1 MGRRLVGKPMKSAA
15 SRNAP
20 SALALLERAVF
31 MLRRSSGA
39 ALAAYYLGSLPFVLA
54 LLFFW
59 SDMSR
64 NPFASWYNAPAAFGL
79 AVLFVWMKVWHVR
92 YCRRLWYALEG
103 TALQPWP
110 WRRLLSVVSRQTAL
124 HASAM
129 VVLPLAMITA
139 VPMAWVY
146 AFYQN
151 LSVLEDRRTKTL
163 GTLVRRAIDQ
173 AVLWPGQNHLM
184 LAIVFLFGSIVLLNL
199 RSGMLLLPY
208 LVKWLLG
215 VDSVFTLSGAHLLN
229 TTYLAILFAVAYLLI
244 DPIIKA
250 VYVLRCFYGTAQ
262 FSGADLR
269 AALRPFLQTTLLLL
283 LVFGRCLPSSANQDS
298 QPLQAED
305 ERVIIDQRA
314 AVKKLDRAIE
324 STLKQRRFAW
334 RLPESEDPVQQ
345 PEQSWLVQTL
355 SWIGDSLRPVY
366 QTVSGWIKDFFGWIK
381 KILPDPK
388 LSRPESAQNWSQPIR
403 LIFYLLG
410 IGLICLLIFSIV
422 RCLMRRRSKAEPP
435 IAIEAAPCVDIDD
448 DTVTADEL
456 PADGWLSLADDLI
469 SEKAYHKALRALYLS
484 ILAILADQQR
494 LVIARYKSNRDY
506 IFELSRRA
514 HVEPELLK
522 AFRWC
527 VYHFER
533 SWYGLHPVTLSRID
547 QFKTVRERITHGVQ
561 NQV

>member
-1 MGRRLVGKPMKSAA
+1 MGPRLVGKSMKSAA
-15 SRNAP
+15 SQNAP
-20 SALALLERAVF
+20 GALALLERAVF
-31 MLRRSSGA
+31 MLRRSNGA
-39 ALAAYYLGSLPFVLA
+39 ALAAYYLGSLPFVMA
-54 LLFFW
+54 LLYFW

-64 NPFASWYNAPAAFGL
+64 NPFASWYTAPAAFGL

-92 YCRRLWYALEG
+92 YCRMLWHALEG
-103 TALQPWP
+103 TAPHPWP

-129 VVLPLAMITA
+129 VVLPLAMLTA
-139 VPMAWVY
+139 VPLAWVY

-151 LSVLEDRRTKTL
+151 LSVLEDVHTKTL
-163 GTLVRRAIDQ
+163 RTIVRKAIDQ

-184 LAIVFLFGSIVLLNL
+184 LAVVLLFGSIVLLNL
-199 RSGMLLLPY
+199 RTGMLLLPY

-215 VDSVFTLSGAHLLN
+215 VDSVFTLSGVHLLN

-262 FSGADLR
+262 FGGDDLR

-283 LVFGRCLPSSANQDS
+283 LVFGQCLPSAANPDS
-298 QPLQAED
+298 QPLQAKD
-305 ERVIIDQRA
+305 ERVMVDQRA
-314 AVKKLDRAIE
+314 GARKLDRAIE
-324 STLKQRRFAW
+324 TTLQQRRFAW
-334 RLPESEDPVQQ
+334 RLPEPEDPVQQ
-345 PEQSWLVQTL
+345 PEQNWLAQTL
-355 SWIGDSLRPVY
+355 SWIGDTLRPVY

-388 LSRPESAQNWSQPIR
+388 LSRSESAQNWSRPIR
-403 LIFYLLG
+403 IIFYLIG
-410 IGLICLLIFSIV
+410 IGLICILIFSIV
-422 RCLMRRRSKAEPP
+422 RWLIRRRSKAEPH
-435 IAIEAAPCVDIDD
+435 IDIDTASSIDIDD
-448 DTVTADEL
+448 DHVTADEL
-456 PADGWLSLADDLI
+456 PADEWLSMADNLI
-469 SEKAYHKALRALYLS
+469 SEKAYHRALRALYLS
-484 ILAILADQQR
+484 ILALLADQQR

-506 IFELSRRA
+506 ISELSRRA

-547 QFKTVRERITHGVQ
+547 QFKNVRERISHGV
-561 NQV
+561 

>member
-1 MGRRLVGKPMKSAA
+1 MKSAV
-15 SRNAP
+15 SQNTPR
-20 SALALLERAVF
+20 ALALMESAVF
-31 MLRRSSGA
+31 MLRRGSGA

-92 YCRRLWYALEG
+92 YCRRIWHALEG
-103 TALQPWP
+103 TAPQTWP
-110 WRRLLSVVSRQTAL
+110 WRRVLSVTLRQTAL

-129 VVLPLAMITA
+129 VILPLAMLTA
-139 VPMAWVY
+139 VPLAWAY

-151 LSVLEDRRTKTL
+151 LSVLEDSRTRTLKTII
-163 GTLVRRAIDQ
+163 RKAIGQ
-173 AVLWPGQNHLM
+173 AVLWPGQNHLL
-184 LAIVFLFGSIVLLNL
+184 LAIVVLFGTIVLLNL
-199 RSGMLLLPY
+199 RAGMLLLPY
-208 LVKWLLG
+208 LAKWLLG

-229 TTYLAILFAVAYLLI
+229 TTYLAILFAVAFLLI

-262 FSGADLR
+262 SSGDDLR

-283 LVFGRCLPSSANQDS
+283 VIFGLGLPFAAAQDA
-298 QPLQAED
+298 QPLQAKD
-305 ERVIIDQRA
+305 ECAIMVDQRTD
-314 AVKKLDRAIE
+314 VKQLDRAIE

-334 RLPESEDPVQQ
+334 RMPESEDPVQQ
-345 PEQSWLVQTL
+345 PEQSWLAQTL
-355 SWIGDSLRPVY
+355 KWMGDSLRPVY

-388 LSRPESAQNWSQPIR
+388 RLRPESEQNWSRPIR

-410 IGLICLLIFSIV
+410 IGLIGSLLFCIV
-422 RCLMRRRSKAEPP
+422 RWMIHRRSKFNSQVT
-435 IAIEAAPCVDIDD
+435 IDAAPSIDIEDD
-448 DTVTADEL
+448 RVTADDL
-456 PADGWLSLADDLI
+456 PADEWLSMADDLI
-469 SEKAYHKALRALYLS
+469 SQKAYHKALRALYLS

-506 IFELSRRA
+506 ICELTRRA

-522 AFRWC
+522 TFRWC

-533 SWYGLHPVTLSRID
+533 SWYGLHPVTLSRVD
-547 QFKTVRERITHGVQ
+547 QFKSVRERIAHGVQ
-561 NQV
+561 NQL

>member
-1 MGRRLVGKPMKSAA
+1 MGRRLVEKAMKSAA
-15 SRNAP
+15 SQNAP
-20 SALALLERAVF
+20 RALTLLESAVF
-31 MLRRSSGA
+31 MLRRSST
-39 ALAAYYLGSLPFVLA
+39 ALAAYYLGSFPFVLA

-92 YCRRLWYALEG
+92 YCRMLWHALEG
-103 TALQPWP
+103 TALHPWP
-110 WRRLLSVVSRQTAL
+110 LRRLLSVVSRQTVL

-139 VPMAWVY
+139 VPLAWVY

-151 LSVLEDRRTKTL
+151 LSVLEDMRTKTV
-163 GTLVRRAIDQ
+163 GTIVRKAIDQ
-173 AVLWPGQNHLM
+173 AVLWPGQNHLI
-184 LAIVFLFGSIVLLNL
+184 LAVVGLFGSIVLLNL
-199 RSGMLLLPY
+199 RTGMLLLPY

-229 TTYLAILFAVAYLLI
+229 TTYLAILFALTYLLI

-250 VYVLRCFYGTAQ
+250 VYVLRCFYGTAR

-269 AALRPFLQTTLLLL
+269 AVLRPFLQITLLLL
-283 LVFGRCLPSSANQDS
+283 LVFGGCLPSSAGQDS
-298 QPLQAED
+298 QPLKAKD
-305 ERVIIDQRA
+305 ERVMVDQRA
-314 AVKKLDRAIE
+314 EVKKLDRVIE

-334 RLPESEDPVQQ
+334 RLPESEDPAQQ
-345 PEQSWLVQTL
+345 PDQSWLVQTL
-355 SWIGDSLRPVY
+355 SWIGDTLRPVY
-366 QTVSGWIKDFFGWIK
+366 QIVGGWIKDFFGWIK
-381 KILPDPK
+381 KSLPDPK
-388 LSRPESAQNWSQPIR
+388 LSRPESAQNWSRPIR

-410 IGLICLLIFSIV
+410 IGLICILIFSIV
-422 RCLMRRRSKAEPP
+422 RWLIRRRSQTEPH
-435 IAIEAAPCVDIDD
+435 IELEATPCVDIDD
-448 DTVTADEL
+448 DSVTADEL
-456 PADGWLSLADDLI
+456 PADEWLSLADDLI
-469 SEKAYHKALRALYLS
+469 SEKAYRKALRALYLS

-506 IFELSRRA
+506 ISELSRRA
-514 HVEPELLK
+514 HAEPELLK
-522 AFRWC
+522 GFRWC

-533 SWYGLHPVTLSRID
+533 TWYGLHPVSISRID